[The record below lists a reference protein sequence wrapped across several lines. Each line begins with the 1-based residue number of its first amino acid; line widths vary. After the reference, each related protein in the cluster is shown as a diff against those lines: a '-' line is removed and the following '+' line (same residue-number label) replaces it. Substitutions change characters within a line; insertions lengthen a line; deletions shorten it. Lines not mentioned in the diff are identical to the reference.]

1 MQAQIIEVYFVT
13 MTRLK
18 KKNFLNYNFEGLG
31 LEKDTQG
38 LSWYLSLAS
47 QTLN

>member
-1 MQAQIIEVYFVT
+1 MQTQIIEVYFVT

-18 KKNFLNYNFEGLG
+18 KKKNVLNYNFKVLG

-38 LSWYLSLAS
+38 LS
-47 QTLN
+47 